1 MINILERKNQATSA
15 LLSLLED
22 SKARPFLFRTRFE
35 RTMIKLQSFARLVN
49 DNTLEAEAINS
60 LNKMRSIVDKSNS
73 TSDGVL
79 RSFVILEDDICA
91 LLNMITQS
99 SYSTIS

>member
-1 MINILERKNQATSA
+1 MMNILERKNQATSA

-35 RTMIKLQSFARLVN
+35 RTMIKLHSFARLVN
-49 DNTLEAEAINS
+49 DNMLEAEALNS

-79 RSFVILEDDICA
+79 RSFVILEDDIRA
-91 LLNMITQS
+91 LLNMIMRNN
-99 SYSTIS
+99 YSTVS

>member
-1 MINILERKNQATSA
+1 MMNILERKNQATSA

-35 RTMIKLQSFARLVN
+35 RTMIKLHSFARLVN
-49 DNTLEAEAINS
+49 DNMLEAEALNS

-79 RSFVILEDDICA
+79 RSFVILEDDIRA
-91 LLNMITQS
+91 LLNMIMRNNC
-99 SYSTIS
+99 STVS

>member
-1 MINILERKNQATSA
+1 MINILERKNQTTSA
-15 LLSLLED
+15 LLSLLDD

-49 DNTLEAEAINS
+49 DKTLEAEALNS
-60 LNKMRSIVDKSNS
+60 LYKMRSIVDKSNS

-79 RSFVILEDDICA
+79 RSFVILEDDIRA
-91 LLNMITQS
+91 LLNMITCS
-99 SYSTIS
+99 NYSTIS

>member
-1 MINILERKNQATSA
+1 MMNILERKNQATSA

-49 DNTLEAEAINS
+49 DNTLEAEALNS
-60 LNKMRSIVDKSNS
+60 LNKMRSIIDKSNS

-79 RSFVILEDDICA
+79 RSFVILEDDIRA
-91 LLNMITQS
+91 LLNMIMRNNH
-99 SYSTIS
+99 STVS

>member
-1 MINILERKNQATSA
+1 MISISERKNQATSA
-15 LLSLLED
+15 LLSLLEN

-49 DNTLEAEAINS
+49 DRTLEQEAANS
-60 LNKMRSIVDKSNS
+60 LSKMRSIVDKSNS

-79 RSFVILEDDICA
+79 RSFGVLEDDIRS
-91 LLNMITQS
+91 LLIILDQS
-99 SYSTIS
+99 NSTVVS

>member
-1 MINILERKNQATSA
+1 MISISERKNQATSA

-49 DNTLEAEAINS
+49 DRTLEQEAANS
-60 LNKMRSIVDKSNS
+60 LSKMRSIVDKSNS

-79 RSFVILEDDICA
+79 RSFVVLEDDIRS
-91 LLNMITQS
+91 LLIILNQS
-99 SYSTIS
+99 NSTVVS

>member
-1 MINILERKNQATSA
+1 MMNILERKNQATSA

-35 RTMIKLQSFARLVN
+35 RTMIKLHSFARLVN
-49 DNTLEAEAINS
+49 DNMLEAEALNS

-79 RSFVILEDDICA
+79 RSFDILEDDIRA
-91 LLNMITQS
+91 LLNMIMRNN
-99 SYSTIS
+99 YSTVS